1 METGCSGTQMS
12 RAGYIVAGVTLT
24 CTMANNK
31 TLKQIEI
38 NFKKRE
44 NIRNHKDESI
54 IKTSHRSLLVDVTA
68 VVFSALWFLFC
79 RHYFFLIC

>member
-24 CTMANNK
+24 CTTANNK
-31 TLKQIEI
+31 THKTNRNQ
-38 NFKKRE
+38 FQKRE

-54 IKTSHRSLLVDVTA
+54 IKISHRSLLVDVTA
-68 VVFSALWFLFC
+68 VVFWALWFLFC

>member
-24 CTMANNK
+24 CTTANNK

-38 NFKKRE
+38 NFKKG
-44 NIRNHKDESI
+44 
-54 IKTSHRSLLVDVTA
+54 KTSDITKMKAS
-68 VVFSALWFLFC
+68 
-79 RHYFFLIC
+79 